1 MKESE
6 NVSHRDVWGYIREVK
21 PNLQIAISEKRG
33 LNILSAL
40 EDIYQAL
47 LTEKKETVIELL
59 SSLAAI
65 LVASSKGQLEE
76 MLEEHDVWEAM
87 KDIDKTL
94 KKILNEK

>member
-1 MKESE
+1 MSESGS
-6 NVSHRDVWGYIREVK
+6 VFPHDVWEYIREVK

-40 EDIYQAL
+40 EDIHQAL

-59 SSLAAI
+59 TSLAAI
-65 LVASSKGQLEE
+65 LVASYKGQLEE

-87 KDIDKTL
+87 KNIDKTL

>member
-1 MKESE
+1 MNESGS
-6 NVSHRDVWGYIREVK
+6 VFPHDVWEYIREVK

-40 EDIYQAL
+40 EDIHKAL

-59 SSLAAI
+59 TSLAAI

-76 MLEEHDVWEAM
+76 MLEEHDIWEAM
-87 KDIDKTL
+87 KNIDKTL

>member
-1 MKESE
+1 MSESE
-6 NVSHRDVWGYIREVK
+6 SAFPHDVWGYIKAVK

-40 EDIYQAL
+40 EDIHQAL
-47 LTEKKETVIELL
+47 LTEKKETVVELL
-59 SSLAAI
+59 TSLAGI

-76 MLEEHDVWEAM
+76 LLEEHDVWEAM
-87 KDIDKTL
+87 KDIDQTL